1 MHPIEFI
8 DLAQQQRRIRSKV
21 DAAIARVLDHGRYI
35 MGPEVAELER
45 RLSAFCGARHAITC
59 ASGTD
64 ALLLALMAKG
74 LTPGDAVIVP
84 SFTFCATA
92 EPVCLLGGIP
102 IFADVDEDTFNLDA
116 VSVEAAIHTARRLG
130 LPLRGMIS
138 VDLFGQPCDYDRIE
152 AIARENSLWLICDA
166 AQSFGATYRGR
177 KVGTIGDITTTS
189 FFPAKPLGCYGDGGA
204 IFTEDD
210 QTAAIIHSLRVHGQG
225 TDKYDNVRVGLN
237 GRLDTLQAAILL
249 EKLAIFTDEIEA
261 RNRVAKVYDEL
272 LPAPLARPAIIDEA
286 LSVWAQ
292 YTVRATR
299 REEWIRELATN
310 RVPTAVYYQRPLH
323 LQPAYRAYPVAR
335 DRLRTSELLAV
346 SVFSLPMHPYL
357 TYEDQLRITAAMERP
372 ARLGERSHGAAIP
385 ARQ

>member
-8 DLAQQQRRIRSKV
+8 DLAQQQRRIRSKL

-35 MGPEVAELER
+35 MGPEVAELEH
-45 RLSAFCGARHAITC
+45 RLSTFCGARHAITC

-102 IFADVDEDTFNLDA
+102 IFADVDEETFNLDA
-116 VSVEAAIHTARRLG
+116 DSVEAAIHTARHLG
-130 LPLRGMIS
+130 LPLRGLIS
-138 VDLFGQPCDYDRIE
+138 VDLFGQPCAYDRIE
-152 AIARENSLWLICDA
+152 AIARENSIWLICDA

-204 IFTEDD
+204 VFTEDD
-210 QTAAIIHSLRVHGQG
+210 QTAAVIHSLRVHGQG

-249 EKLAIFTDEIEA
+249 EKLAIFADEIEA

-272 LPAPLARPAIIDEA
+272 LPAALARPAIVDQA

-292 YTVRATR
+292 YTVRASR
-299 REEWIRELATN
+299 REEWIRELTAH
-310 RVPTAVYYQRPLH
+310 RIPTAVYYQRPLH
-323 LQPAYRAYPVAR
+323 LQPAYRTYPVAG
-335 DRLRTSELLAV
+335 DRLRTSELLAA

-357 TYEDQLRITAAMERP
+357 TNEDQLRITAAIERP
-372 ARLGERSHGAAIP
+372 ARLGERSHGAAIL
-385 ARQ
+385 AH